1 MQTSLQTAQ
10 HQGYYRFPTLHNDQV
25 VFTCED
31 DLWRVPLAGGAAVR
45 LTANLGKISCP
56 LYSPDGQWIAY
67 IGSDEGHEEV
77 YLIPST
83 GGVPRRL
90 TYFGTTRTRV
100 VAWKPDSSAVIC
112 SSNAQQPLQRQMDLF
127 EIPVSGGVPHG
138 LNYGMAHQIAY
149 GPGKACVI
157 GRHTWDVARW
167 KRYKGGTKGYLW
179 IDKTGDGN
187 FEVLI
192 DLAGNMASPMWVG
205 ERIYFISDHE
215 DHGNIYSCTL
225 EGEDLQRH
233 THHEDFFVRFAQVDG
248 QHIVYQC
255 GGDLFS
261 LPLDQSTSQK
271 IEIQWASPQ
280 VQRNRKFVS
289 PAKYLNDFSFHPK
302 AHSLALIS
310 RGKPFAM
317 PLWDGAAQQYGDKQ
331 GVRYRTVHYLPD
343 GKRIVMFSDKSG
355 EEGLEIHTLD
365 HSEPPVI
372 IEDFDGFLPG
382 RPDHVRVS
390 PVEDQLA
397 FVNHRNELVWVDL
410 KTKTAKVLDSNPELR
425 GIGAPA
431 WSPDGQ
437 WLAYSYKVA
446 NGISVLRL
454 CELST
459 GNTHNI
465 TEAVNEDDSPCFDP
479 EGKYLYFISS
489 REFNPAYDALHF
501 SLGFPFGS
509 RPYLITLQ
517 NDLRSPFSPDAAMA
531 TAEAED
537 KKAADKKE
545 GEDPSENGDQ
555 ANASEKTKDAKDK
568 KPEPITI
575 DLENIAQRLVAFP
588 VKDGRYYG
596 IQAIKGKVL
605 YLSYGVHGTL
615 DGNFS
620 DNSTVKGSLQC
631 YDLSSREQETLLSGI
646 NSYKISPDG
655 SKLAAWDGSKLRVVK
670 AGEKPAEKM
679 LSASSPGKK
688 SGLIDFNRLR
698 LSVVPVE
705 EWTQMFHDAWRRMRD
720 HFWTENMS
728 GVDWNAVRQRYA
740 TLLPRLASRTEYADL
755 MWEVQGE
762 LGTSHAYEMGGDY
775 RPEPAYRQGYLGA
788 DLTWSES
795 EQGYTITHIVRG
807 DHWDPKLGG
816 PLAKPGLGI
825 AEGDILLAING
836 ELLSPD
842 FTPGEAL
849 LNQVKADV
857 LLRFKKAGTQDIK
870 TIQVRTLGSDAP
882 ARYRDWVN
890 ANRAYVHEQSGGKIG
905 YVHIPDMG
913 AHGFAEFYRAYLK
926 ECQYPALLVDVRFNG
941 GGHVSQLLLDK
952 LSRKRLG
959 YDIPRW
965 GKPEPYPSSAVLG
978 PILAL
983 TDENAGSDGDIFS
996 HSFKM
1001 MKLGPL
1007 VGKRTWGGV
1016 IGIDSRG
1023 RLVDGSVTTQPEYS
1037 FWFHDMGWNVEN
1049 YGTDPDIEVDY
1060 APHHYRANEDPQLDR
1075 SIAEIQAMLQ
1085 ANPVELPD
1093 FSQRPHLKPRPLPRA

>member
-1 MQTSLQTAQ
+1 MQAPVLTSQN
-10 HQGYYRFPTLHNDQV
+10 QGYYRFPTLHQDQV
-25 VFTCED
+25 VFASED
-31 DLWRVPLAGGAAVR
+31 DLWRVPLSGGAAVR

-56 LYSPDGQWIAY
+56 LYSPDGQWIAF

-77 YLIPST
+77 YLIPAI

-90 TYFGTTRTRV
+90 TYFGTTRNRV

-112 SSNAQQPLQRQMDLF
+112 SSNAQQSLQRQMDLF
-127 EIPVSGGVPHG
+127 EIPVEGGVPKPMH
-138 LNYGMAHQIAY
+138 YGMAHQIAY
-149 GPGKACVI
+149 GPGDACVI

-167 KRYKGGTKGYLW
+167 KRYKGGTKGFLW

-187 FEVLI
+187 FEILI

-205 ERIYFISDHE
+205 DRIYFISDHE
-215 DHGNIYSCTL
+215 DHGNLYSCTL
-225 EGEDLQRH
+225 DGTDLQRH
-233 THHEDFFVRFAQVDG
+233 THHEDFFVRFAQYEG
-248 QHIVYQC
+248 EHIVYQC
-255 GGDLFS
+255 GADLYAFHVGQN
-261 LPLDQSTSQK
+261 QSRK

-289 PAKYLNDFSFHPK
+289 PAKYLNYFSLHPK
-302 AHSLALIS
+302 AHSIALVS
-310 RGKPFAM
+310 RGKTFAM
-317 PLWDGAAQQYGDKQ
+317 PLWDGAAQQYGEKQ

-343 GKRIVMFSDKSG
+343 GKRMVMFSDRSG

-365 HSEPPVI
+365 HSEPPVF
-372 IEDFDGFLPG
+372 IEDFDGFLTG

-410 KTKTAKVLDSNPELR
+410 KTKTAKVLDSNEELR

-431 WSPDGQ
+431 WSPDGR
-437 WLAYSYKVA
+437 WIAYSYKVA
-446 NGISVLRL
+446 NGISRLRL
-454 CELST
+454 CEVSS
-459 GNTHNI
+459 GATHDI

-509 RPYLITLQ
+509 RPYLVTLQ
-517 NDLRSPFSPDAAMA
+517 ADLRSPFSPDAAMA

-537 KKAADKKE
+537 KKDDKAKKEDGAEAEDKK
-545 GEDPSENGDQ
+545 DGD
-555 ANASEKTKDAKDK
+555 EKSD

-575 DLENIAQRLVAFP
+575 DLDGIQNRVVAFP
-588 VKDGRYYG
+588 VKDGRYYSLR
-596 IQAIKGKVL
+596 AIKGKVM
-605 YLSYGVHGTL
+605 YLTYGVHGTL
-615 DGNFS
+615 DAQFS
-620 DNSTVKGSLQC
+620 DNAQVKGTLQC
-631 YDLSSREQETLLSGI
+631 YDLDKREQETLVGGL
-646 NSYKISPDG
+646 NSYGVSPDG
-655 SKLAAWDGSKLRVVK
+655 SKMALWDGSKLRVVK

-679 LSASSPGKK
+679 LSAGSPGQK
-688 SGLIDFNRLR
+688 SGLIDFGRIRLG
-698 LSVVPVE
+698 VVPVD
-705 EWTQMFHDAWRRMRD
+705 EWKQMFNDAWRRMRD

-728 GVDWNAVRQRYA
+728 GVDWEEVRQRY
-740 TLLPRLASRTEYADL
+740 TPLLDRLAARTEYADL

-788 DLTWSES
+788 DVVWDDNA
-795 EQGYTITHIVRG
+795 QGYKITHIVRG
-807 DHWDPKLGG
+807 DHWDEKQGG
-816 PLAKPGLGI
+816 PLAKPGLCI

-836 ELLSPD
+836 ELLSPE

-849 LNQVKADV
+849 VNQVKADV
-857 LLRFKKAGTQDIK
+857 LLRFRKADSDEIK
-870 TIQVRTLGSDAP
+870 TAQVRTLSTDAP

-890 ANRAYVHEQSGGKIG
+890 ANRAYVHEKSGGKIG

-913 AHGFAEFYRAYLK
+913 ANGFAEFHRTYLR

-965 GKPEPYPSSAVLG
+965 GKPEPYPSTTVMG
-978 PILAL
+978 PMLAL

-1060 APHHYRANEDPQLDR
+1060 APHHYRNQEDPQLDR
-1075 SIAEIQAMLQ
+1075 SIAELEAMMQ

-1093 FSQRPHLKPRPLPRA
+1093 FSQRPDLKRKPLPDSPKA

>member
-1 MQTSLQTAQ
+1 MQTPAATHSS
-10 HQGYYRFPTLHNDQV
+10 QGYYRFPTLHQDQV
-25 VFTCED
+25 VFSCED
-31 DLWRVPLAGGAAVR
+31 DLWRVPLSGGVAVR

-77 YLIPST
+77 YVIPAA

-90 TYFGTTRTRV
+90 TYFGTTRNRV

-112 SSNAQQPLQRQMDLF
+112 STNAKQSLQRQMDLF
-127 EIPVSGGVPHG
+127 EVPLNGGVPQC

-179 IDKTGDGN
+179 IDKTGDGH
-187 FEVLI
+187 FENLI
-192 DLAGNMASPMWVG
+192 DLAGNMASPLWVG
-205 ERIYFISDHE
+205 DRIYFISDHE

-225 EGEDLQRH
+225 DGGDLTRH
-233 THHEDFFVRFAQVDG
+233 THHEDFFVRFAQVEG
-248 QHIVYQC
+248 EHIVYQC
-255 GGDLFS
+255 GGDLFH
-261 LPLDQSTSQK
+261 LDLNTQQSEK
-271 IEIQWASPQ
+271 IAIQWTSPQ

-289 PAKYLNDFSFHPK
+289 AAKYLNYFSLHPK
-302 AHSLALIS
+302 AHSIALVT
-310 RGKPFAM
+310 RGKTFAM

-331 GVRYRTVHYLPD
+331 GVRHRTVHYLPD
-343 GKRIVMFSDKSG
+343 GKRIVMFSDRSG
-355 EEGLEIHTLD
+355 EEGLEIHHLD
-365 HSEPPVI
+365 HSEPPVF
-372 IEDFDGFLPG
+372 IEDFDGFLTG

-390 PVEDQLA
+390 PVNDELA

-410 KTKTAKVLDSNPELR
+410 DKQAAKVLDHNEELR

-431 WSPDGQ
+431 WSPDGR
-437 WLAYSYKVA
+437 WLAYSAKVA
-446 NGISVLRL
+446 NGISLLRL
-454 CELST
+454 CEVST
-459 GNTHNI
+459 GQTHDI

-479 EGKYLYFISS
+479 DGKYLYFISS

-509 RPYLITLQ
+509 RPYLVTLQ
-517 NDLRSPFSPDAAMA
+517 ADLRSPFSPDAAMA

-537 KKAADKKE
+537 KKDKKE
-545 GEDPSENGDQ
+545 AKGADAE
-555 ANASEKTKDAKDK
+555 ADAKTEADTDK

-575 DLENIAQRLVAFP
+575 DLEGIQQRVVAFP
-588 VKDGRYYG
+588 VKDGRYYNLR
-596 IQAIKGKVL
+596 AIKGKVF
-605 YLSYGVHGTL
+605 YLTYGVHGTL
-615 DGNFS
+615 DAQFS
-620 DNSTVKGSLQC
+620 DNAQVKGTLQC
-631 YDLSSREQETLLSGI
+631 YDLDKREQETLLTGL
-646 NSYKISPDG
+646 NSYGVSPDG
-655 SKLAAWDGSKLRVVK
+655 SKLVAWDGSKLRVIK

-679 LSASSPGKK
+679 LSASAPGPK

-698 LSVVPVE
+698 VGVVPVE

-728 GVDWNAVRQRYA
+728 GVDWNEVRQRYA
-740 TLLPRLASRTEYADL
+740 PLLPRLASRTEYADL

-775 RPEPAYRQGYLGA
+775 RPEPAYRQGYIGA
-788 DLTWSES
+788 DFVWDTNA
-795 EQGYTITHIVRG
+795 QGYRVTHIVRG
-807 DHWDPKLGG
+807 DHWDEKQGG

-825 AEGDILLAING
+825 AEGDVLVAING
-836 ELLSPD
+836 ELLNPH

-849 LNQVKADV
+849 VNQVKADV
-857 LLRFKKAGTQDIK
+857 LLRFKKADTHEIK
-870 TIQVRTLGSDAP
+870 TVQVRTLTTDAP

-890 ANRAYVHEQSGGKIG
+890 ANRDYVHAQSGGTIG

-913 AHGFAEFYRAYLK
+913 AQGFAEFHRNYLK

-965 GKPEPYPSSAVLG
+965 GKPEPYPSYAVMG

-1060 APHHYRANEDPQLDR
+1060 APHHYRGQEDPQLDR
-1075 SIAEIQAMLQ
+1075 AIAELQQMMQAQ
-1085 ANPVELPD
+1085 PVALPD
-1093 FSQRPHLKPRPLPRA
+1093 FSQRPNLKRQPLPKS